1 MIVIEGQFV
10 DGVHYLSSEDI
21 IVINKALI
29 QAQTPDEPVSVLSHH
44 LLGSSQSRPSIA
56 RCYEQTED
64 MYYLASLLI
73 ESLIQN
79 HCFANANKR
88 TAMMSGYIF
97 LLLNGYELTA
107 PGDDIV
113 EMAEGLAC
121 KFYSREELEDWLA
134 YWGRS
139 FDTRYLCLKSS
150 HPYMSFMQ
158 IDIDLTDKN

>member
-1 MIVIEGQFV
+1 MPSIKGEFVEGI
-10 DGVHYLSSEDI
+10 HYLSVEDI
-21 IVINKALI
+21 SLINQVLI
-29 QAQTPDEPVSVLSHH
+29 QAQTPDEPVGILSHH
-44 LLGSSQSRPSIA
+44 LLASSQSRPSIA
-56 RCYEQTED
+56 RCYQQTDD

-121 KFYSREELEDWLA
+121 KEYSREELEDWLA
-134 YWGRS
+134 CWGRA
-139 FDTRYLCLKSS
+139 FDSRELCDKNSKS
-150 HPYMSFMQ
+150 YMAFMRAD
-158 IDIDLTDKN
+158 IDIA

>member
-1 MIVIEGQFV
+1 MPSIKGEFV
-10 DGVHYLSSEDI
+10 EGVHYLSVDDI
-21 IVINKALI
+21 SLINQVLI
-29 QAQTPDEPVSVLSHH
+29 QAQTPSEPVCVLSHD
-44 LLGSSQSRPSIA
+44 LLASSQSRPSIA
-56 RCYEQTED
+56 RCYQQTDD

-113 EMAEGLAC
+113 EIAEGLAC
-121 KFYSREELEDWLA
+121 KEYTREELEDWLA
-134 YWGRS
+134 YWGRE
-139 FDTRYLCLKSS
+139 FDSRSLCGKGFKS
-150 HPYMSFMQ
+150 YMDFMQ
-158 IDIDLTDKN
+158 INIDIA